1 MKFKTKLIN
10 LIKKLFKTENTLY
23 YLSGSDTLPIAY
35 SVEEEAEKLKLLEEG
50 NEEVKKD
57 LIAHNLRLVVYIARK
72 FDNTGIDL
80 DDLISVGSVGLIKA
94 VNTFNLDKK
103 IKLATYAS
111 RCIENEILMHL
122 RKASKSRGEIS
133 LDEPLNVDYEGNELL
148 LSDVLGTDPE
158 IVYKKTEEDEERK
171 ILKRALER
179 LNFREHQIMKLRF
192 GLGGD
197 DELTQKEVADLLG
210 ISQSYISRLEKK
222 IVDRLKKEFK
232 NF

>member
-1 MKFKTKLIN
+1 MNLLKKLKN
-10 LIKKLFKTENTLY
+10 LIKNLIKSENSLY
-23 YLSGSDTLPIAY
+23 YLSGSETLPKAY
-35 SVEEEAEKLKLLEEG
+35 SLEEENEKLLLLESGDES
-50 NEEVKKD
+50 VKKD
-57 LIAHNLRLVVYIARK
+57 LIEHNLRLVVYIARK
-72 FDNTGIDL
+72 FDNTGVDL

-122 RKASKSRGEIS
+122 RKISKIKGEIS

-158 IVYKKTEEDEERK
+158 IVYKQTEEDEERK
-171 ILKRALER
+171 ILRKALER
-179 LNFREHQIMKLRF
+179 LNFRERQIMHLRF

-222 IVDRLKKEFK
+222 IVERLRKEFK
-232 NF
+232 F